1 MKPQRTELSPGLY
14 FTRMPCDIFKM
25 SRLTLFLSTP
35 LRDESAAS
43 RVALLPYVL
52 RRGTRSLP
60 TSTLLNRRLEELYSA
75 DLYAS
80 AFKVGD
86 NHILALS
93 VDVLRREFVPDGKDL
108 LLPAVGLLRDLLFDP
123 FIDKVTGV
131 FSEEYVEREK
141 KTACDRIHALQNNK
155 GAYAQFRCLSVMCA
169 DEVYGISEL
178 GTVEEIEKITPAA
191 LFAAYKTLLSE
202 AHVEIYY
209 TGTEDTEA
217 ISDLFSSS
225 FSAVHRYP
233 LPVSATRIRRRAGKK
248 KVVTERSVA
257 TQGKLCIGFRSGV
270 SIADGEAA
278 AFTLFH
284 TVFGASPTSKL
295 FANVRERLSLC
306 YTCSSRQQLT
316 KGLFLVY
323 AGIENKNR
331 RRAIREI
338 LHQLSKVKAGK
349 ISENEMHMARKSLGN
364 QLRSIWDEPAALERW
379 YLTRALFGIDEG
391 PDEFLERLEG
401 VTVRDV
407 AEMAKR
413 VTVDTVY
420 FLRGV
425 PTEGMEE
432 DDDE

>member
-1 MKPQRTELSPGLY
+1 MKPQRTELSPGIF
-14 FTRMPCDIFKM
+14 FTRMPCDLFKM
-25 SRLTLFLSTP
+25 SRLTIFLSTP
-35 LRDESAAS
+35 LRDDSASS
-43 RVALLPYVL
+43 RIALLPYVL

-60 TSTLLNRRLEELYSA
+60 TSTLFNRRLEELYSA
-75 DLYAS
+75 DLFAGS
-80 AFKVGD
+80 FKSGD
-86 NHILALS
+86 NHILTLS
-93 VDVLRREFVPDGKDL
+93 VDVLRREFVPDGRDL
-108 LLPAVGLLRDLLFDP
+108 LSPAAELLRDLLFDP
-123 FIDKVTGV
+123 YVDKITGV

-141 KTACDRIHALQNNK
+141 KTACDRIRALQNNK
-155 GAYAQFRCLSVMCA
+155 GVYAQTRCLSIMCA
-169 DEVYGISEL
+169 DEAYGISEL

-191 LFAAYKTLLSE
+191 LFAAYKALLSE

-217 ISDLFSSS
+217 LAPLLLSS
-225 FSAVHRYP
+225 FSAVRRHP
-233 LPVSATRIRRRAGKK
+233 LPIPVTEIRRQAGKK
-248 KVVTERSVA
+248 KNVTERAVA

-270 SIADGEAA
+270 AITDEEAA

-338 LHQLSKVKAGK
+338 LRQLSKVKAGK
-349 ISENEMHMARKSLGN
+349 VSEDELHMARQALMN

-379 YLTRALFGIDEG
+379 YFVRALSGISEG
-391 PDEFLERLEG
+391 PEEFLARIEKI
-401 VTVRDV
+401 TVRDI
-407 AEMAKR
+407 AAMAKR

-425 PTEGMEE
+425 PAEGVEE
-432 DDDE
+432 EIDA